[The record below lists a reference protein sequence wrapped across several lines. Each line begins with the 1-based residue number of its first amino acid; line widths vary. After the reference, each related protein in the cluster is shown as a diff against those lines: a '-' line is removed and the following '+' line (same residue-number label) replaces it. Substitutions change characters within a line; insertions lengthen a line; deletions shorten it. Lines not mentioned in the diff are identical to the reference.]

1 MVFVPV
7 RAMTPL
13 LREGMLVRVLCLTF
27 AVFLRAILLSWLALA
42 AAHAAPDFL
51 GTWSGEANG
60 NPLTVTFAADG
71 SGTANGEP
79 LRWQRMGGLLFIEQ
93 AGEVLAYQVQVQGD
107 AMTVIGGEF
116 VAGVQLKRGKAAAR
130 PQAAAPLPTKPVIVS
145 GGSRAGAEL
154 VGKWCKGGSFS
165 ANSGGGSSSS
175 TCFEL
180 RADGSYSY
188 AHEGSVSAYGGGY
201 YGATAS
207 QDSDSGRWTSGAN
220 TLTAQSQRGTVTTY
234 QIEKRNHPSTR
245 DPMLCLNGECYVTYW
260 QKAPW

>member
-1 MVFVPV
+1 MKRFAGLPWQ
-7 RAMTPL
+7 L
-13 LREGMLVRVLCLTF
+13 LR
-27 AVFLRAILLSWLALA
+27 RALLGLLLSV

-60 NPLTVTFAADG
+60 APLTVTLNADG
-71 SGTANGEP
+71 SGSSNGES
-79 LRWQRMGGLLFIEQ
+79 LSWQRMGGLLFIEQ
-93 AGEVLAYQVQVQGD
+93 GGEVLAYQVQVQGD
-107 AMTVIGGEF
+107 VMTVVGGEF
-116 VAGVQLKRGKAAAR
+116 VAGVQLRRGKAAAQ
-130 PQAAAPLPTKPVIVS
+130 PPAAALLNKPVIVS
-145 GGSRAGAEL
+145 GGTRAGAEL

-180 RADGSYSY
+180 RADGTYIYS
-188 AHEGSVSAYGGGY
+188 HEGSVSAYGGGY

-207 QDSDSGRWTSGAN
+207 QGSDSGRWTPGAN
-220 TLTAQSQRGTVTTY
+220 TLTAHSQRGAVTTY
-234 QIEKRNHPSTR
+234 QLEKRNHPSTR